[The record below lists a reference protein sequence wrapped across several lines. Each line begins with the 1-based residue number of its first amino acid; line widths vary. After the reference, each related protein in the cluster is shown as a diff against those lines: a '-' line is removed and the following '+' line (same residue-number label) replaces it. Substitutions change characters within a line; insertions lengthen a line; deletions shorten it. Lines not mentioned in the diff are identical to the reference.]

1 MVISYWNDHFFLI
14 PFRCNPYFYIMSEAI
29 KIIIV
34 GDFNF
39 TYNAH
44 HATNLAIEHS
54 SKLLDVDVNYYWMR
68 THEAAR
74 LKSAKFSNY
83 QGVIIAPGPYENAFF
98 LNGIIKAILSSQV
111 ALLVTGESFKT
122 FLEVI
127 IKMYNLNPNQEKVIS
142 DNLAAENNF
151 EKVEVIPES
160 KSMNSLY
167 NEIKRIEL
175 TNARFSI
182 YPQILGVLKQ
192 EVLDVEASNQFEEP
206 EIISLKSRPFCVASM
221 SLPQICSTREMPH
234 PLISGFL
241 NFAGSCQEGSDVKK
255 QG

>member
-1 MVISYWNDHFFLI
+1 
-14 PFRCNPYFYIMSEAI
+14 MSEAI
-29 KIIIV
+29 KIIII

-54 SKLLDVDVNYYWMR
+54 ANLLDINVNYYWMR
-68 THEAAR
+68 THEAAA
-74 LKSAKFSNY
+74 LKPAKFNNFH
-83 QGVIIAPGPYENAFF
+83 GVIIAPGPYDNAFF
-98 LNGIIKAILSSQV
+98 LDGIIKSILASQV

-127 IKMYNLNPNQEKVIS
+127 VKMYNLNPNQEKVIS
-142 DNLAAENNF
+142 GNLALENDF
-151 EKVEVIPES
+151 EKVEVQPETE
-160 KSMNSLY
+160 SMSSLY
-167 NEIKRIEL
+167 NDMSRVEL

-182 YPQILGVLKQ
+182 YPQILQVLKQ
-192 EVLDVEASNQFEEP
+192 EAIDVEATNQFEEP

-221 SLPQICSTREMPH
+221 SLPQVCSTKEAPH

-241 NFAGSCQEGSDVKK
+241 SFASNWQEGKGLKK